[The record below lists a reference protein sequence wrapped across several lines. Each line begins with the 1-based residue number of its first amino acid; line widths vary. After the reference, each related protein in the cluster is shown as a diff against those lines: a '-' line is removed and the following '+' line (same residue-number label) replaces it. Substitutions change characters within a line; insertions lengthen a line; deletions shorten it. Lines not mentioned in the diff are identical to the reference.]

1 MPRKNI
7 EAKDINTAIG
17 NKIKIY
23 RYEKGLS
30 RDALAKKINITHQQ
44 LAKYENGDNNISVG
58 KLVLLTKALNKKL
71 ADFIDTGNNEIKQDN
86 LSRIDLEI
94 TKGIHTIKDKEIKDI
109 INSLIIKLNKIE
121 L

>member
-1 MPRKNI
+1 MPKKNM

-30 RDALAKKINITHQQ
+30 RDALAKKIDITHQQ
-44 LAKYENGDNNISVG
+44 LSKYENGGNNISVG
-58 KLVLLTKALNKKL
+58 KLVLLAKALNKTL

-86 LSRIDLEI
+86 LSRLDLELI
-94 TKGIHTIKDKEIKDI
+94 KGIQNIKDRETKEIIKRFMY
-109 INSLIIKLNKIE
+109 KLNKTE

>member
-1 MPRKNI
+1 MPKKNM

-17 NKIKIY
+17 NKIKVY

-30 RDALAKKINITHQQ
+30 RDALAKKIDITHQQ

-58 KLVLLTKALNKKL
+58 KLVLLAKVLNKTL

-86 LSRIDLEI
+86 LSRLDLELI
-94 TKGIHTIKDKEIKDI
+94 KGIQNIKDRETKEI
-109 INSLIIKLNKIE
+109 INSFIIKLNKIK

>member
-58 KLVLLTKALNKKL
+58 KLVLLTKALNKTL
-71 ADFIDTGNNEIKQDN
+71 ADFIDTENNEINNK

-94 TKGIHTIKDKEIKDI
+94 TKGIHTIKDKEVKDI
-109 INSLIIKLNKIE
+109 INSLIIKLNKIN